1 MNFQWLHLIVFT
13 GSSDLIR
20 RKSPDSVKEKRP
32 QLSLS
37 ERLRMEF
44 GLEDSEEE
52 KDTEKG
58 TGKYKYLKWLVIIQ
72 VVIRGNWYPK

>member
-1 MNFQWLHLIVFT
+1 MFDSL

-20 RKSPDSVKEKRP
+20 RKSTETKREKRP

-44 GLEDSEEE
+44 GLDDSEEE
-52 KDTEKG
+52 KDGGKG
-58 TGKYKYLKWLVIIQ
+58 
-72 VVIRGNWYPK
+72 